1 MSNKYTNTVK
11 AAAYSLGVHPEV
23 LQQCLDPMRVA
34 TERLREKDSPDFYVI
49 QSITVSVLKG
59 EASEHQGG

>member
-23 LQQCLDPMRVA
+23 LQQCLEPMRVA
-34 TERLREKDSPDFYVI
+34 TERLAHKDTPDFYVI
-49 QSITVSVLKG
+49 QSIRVAVLKG
-59 EASEHQGG
+59 DANEHQGG